1 MTIKVKSRIT
11 PTIDHLVEVSRQQ
24 DVAERQYDNRYF
36 PVARDLRKRTRE
48 GLLSVGNV
56 DLYTSIENCYNNPQ
70 TKSKSFQTCGS
81 HYCLGCRNTMALMF
95 LGNVNRHIED
105 GRFFRYLLNQYT
117 EPVVK
122 NGRFYGLTD
131 FERPEYY
138 EEEVS
143 KWVKLGY
150 EKRPVTHEYDND
162 DILNINAA
170 LGICPVRIED
180 VKKLIQEDG
189 KRWKRFRR
197 RIYKEKNELFWVE
210 VAYEIELVN
219 WNFLR
224 DNPNASPVKQEQVR
238 YFIEKTD
245 ERFFREPFLYVH
257 FHGVTNLTHEGCI
270 KVFGNDYFIGGER
283 LPRTHALTGMY
294 IQRLRSTQTLEKNIK
309 KLTSYPFKN
318 AYRYKHSFLGSD
330 FSNGEYFRPE
340 ELGRLVSVNKELY
353 GRQGRTLFRSLTN
366 GVGVWDKVEQHL
378 WDRYEML
385 REYSKTRHERVLD
398 KGTEWE
404 RVVVEEY
411 ETQPTLYPEDDETE
425 LSADSYEPVERVKP
439 HTQREIINELKVVA
453 TMLSKIR
460 SKGVSNVSV
469 STTAELLRDEL
480 LKKKLLKLNPL
491 RWKLEPPFEKKKISK
506 RTYSYWGRKR
516 LV

>member
-1 MTIKVKSRIT
+1 MTIKVKPLSSPSVDR
-11 PTIDHLVEVSRQQ
+11 LVEITRQQ
-24 DVAERQYDNRYF
+24 DVAERQYDNTHF
-36 PVARDLRKRTRE
+36 PVARDLRIRTRE
-48 GLLSVGNV
+48 GLLSVGNL
-56 DLYTSIENCYNNPQ
+56 DLWTSIENCYNNPQ
-70 TKSKSFQTCGS
+70 KKTKKFEICGS

-138 EEEVS
+138 EEKVS
-143 KWVKLGY
+143 KWVELGY

-170 LGICPVRIED
+170 LGICKVRIED

-270 KVFGNDYFIGGER
+270 RVFGNDYFIGGER

-340 ELGRLVSVNKELY
+340 ELGDLVTVNKELY

-398 KGTEWE
+398 K
-404 RVVVEEY
+404 
-411 ETQPTLYPEDDETE
+411 ETE
-425 LSADSYEPVERVKP
+425 HERRY
-439 HTQREIINELKVVA
+439 TQRDIINELKVVA
-453 TMLSKIR
+453 QMLSKIR

>member
-1 MTIKVKSRIT
+1 MYL
-11 PTIDHLVEVSRQQ
+11 H
-24 DVAERQYDNRYF
+24 
-36 PVARDLRKRTRE
+36 
-48 GLLSVGNV
+48 
-56 DLYTSIENCYNNPQ
+56 
-70 TKSKSFQTCGS
+70 
-81 HYCLGCRNTMALMF
+81 
-95 LGNVNRHIED
+95 NVNRHIED

-122 NGRFYGLTD
+122 NGRFYGITD

-138 EEEVS
+138 EEDVS

-150 EKRPVTHEYDND
+150 EKRPVSHEYTND
-162 DILNINAA
+162 DILQINAA

-180 VKKLIQEDG
+180 VKKLIKEDG

-197 RIYKEKNELFWVE
+197 RIYKENNELFWVE
-210 VAYEIELVN
+210 VAYELELVN
-219 WNFLR
+219 WKFLR
-224 DNPNASPVKQEQVR
+224 DDPNANPDKQKQIR

-245 ERFFREPFLYVH
+245 ERFFQEPFLYVH
-257 FHGVTNLTHEGCI
+257 FHGLTNLTHDGCI
-270 KVFGNDYFIGGER
+270 RVFGNDYFIDGER

-294 IQRLRSTQTLEKNIK
+294 IQRLRSNQSLEKNIK

-318 AYRYKHSFLGSD
+318 AYRYKHTFRGND
-330 FSNGEYFRPE
+330 FVNGEYFRPE

-385 REYSKTRHERVLD
+385 QNYSKTRHVRTLD
-398 KGTEWE
+398 KDT
-404 RVVVEEY
+404 EY
-411 ETQPTLYPEDDETE
+411 ERRY
-425 LSADSYEPVERVKP
+425 
-439 HTQREIINELKVVA
+439 TQRDIINELKVVA
-453 TMLSKIR
+453 TTLSKIR

-480 LKKKLLKLNPL
+480 LKKKLINLNSL
-491 RWKLEPPFEKKKISK
+491 RWKLEPPYEKKKISK
-506 RTYSYWGRKR
+506 RTFSYWDRKG
-516 LV
+516 LL

>member
-1 MTIKVKSRIT
+1 VTIKVKSRIT

-24 DVAERQYDNRYF
+24 DVAERQYDNTYF

-56 DLYTSIENCYNNPQ
+56 DLYTSIENCYNNPEK
-70 TKSKSFQTCGS
+70 KSKSFQTCGS

-398 KGTEWE
+398 KDT
-404 RVVVEEY
+404 EY
-411 ETQPTLYPEDDETE
+411 ERRY
-425 LSADSYEPVERVKP
+425 
-439 HTQREIINELKVVA
+439 TQRDIINELKVVA